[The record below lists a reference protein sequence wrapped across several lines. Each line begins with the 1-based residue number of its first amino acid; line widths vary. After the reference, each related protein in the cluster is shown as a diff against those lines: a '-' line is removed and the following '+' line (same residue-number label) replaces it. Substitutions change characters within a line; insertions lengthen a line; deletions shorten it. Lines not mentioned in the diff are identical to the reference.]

1 MVHPARV
8 AVLLLALGSAAILP
22 AAASPPAEQAKKA
35 PDAEIQALLDD
46 YIRLYAADTLDTW
59 SGLLAPGFVAAFTND
74 DGTTTTRNLEE
85 FVARQRNYFATGRPI
100 RETLG
105 NVRIDRQG
113 RLAAVRADFTLHDG
127 DDARKGRLMMLLI
140 RGVDGFRVQSLIFSY
155 HLEAA

>member
-1 MVHPARV
+1 MANPTRLA
-8 AVLLLALGSAAILP
+8 ALLLVLIAIPP
-22 AAASPPAEQAKKA
+22 AAASPPAGQGKKA

-46 YIRLYAADTLDTW
+46 YIRLYTADTLDTW

-74 DGTTTTRNLEE
+74 DGTTTTRTLEE

-100 RETLG
+100 SETLG

-127 DDARKGRLMMLLI
+127 DEARKGRLMMLLI

-155 HLEAA
+155 HLDPA